1 MPLAQ
6 ETQGA
11 AGIGVVDLAPGIA
24 GGRHVHAVID
34 QNRAEDQ
41 GEEHVVFFDK
51 LLCLFLRLEL
61 AAIAEEQIP
70 VGGDVADVAA
80 VRLEAADLP
89 LVDGDAAGAPVVV
102 EVAAHG
108 QHRVGVLGET
118 AAALKIQVK
127 GRVPGDLPP
136 QLGAV
141 GDENLREGAHRPGL
155 RLLPDEHQERLV
167 QIPADGRVGDAGDL
181 GVPAELLPVN
191 ERLGLRPLQQRLD
204 HRRVVGLAEALGI
217 RNRAGQRVLGDP
229 IAHRQIG
236 QSFAYQ
242 GEKGFRHRIRVS
254 HLQKVQHLCEIL
266 LARDPGPVLV
276 TERELQ
282 VELLGIAGGIQR
294 RVQFLEEGRLQQLG
308 ADGLIV
314 GIDLTAAGGG
324 VHPALQPCGHCRCQ
338 IRPQGGLVQARQAEQ
353 LPGFIALDVAV
364 PLRADGAYRLQ
375 GLKEAFAALG
385 LRLGERLGHGKR
397 GDGLGRVGPLQPKL
411 YHDGYGV
418 LTAQPHAQG
427 DKSTDD
433 RQQKQ
438 QDGKP

>member
-11 AGIGVVDLAPGIA
+11 AGIGVVDLAPGVA
-24 GGRHVHAVID
+24 GRRHVHAVID
-34 QNRAEDQ
+34 QHRAEDQ

-51 LLCLFLRLEL
+51 LLCLLLRLEL
-61 AAIAEEQIP
+61 PPIAEKQIA
-70 VGGDVADVAA
+70 VGGDIADVTALG
-80 VRLEAADLP
+80 LEAADLP

-191 ERLGLRPLQQRLD
+191 QRLGLGPLQQRLD

-236 QSFAYQ
+236 QRFAYQ
-242 GEKGFRHRIRVS
+242 SEKGFRHRIRVP
-254 HLQKVQHLCEIL
+254 HLQKV
-266 LARDPGPVLV
+266 
-276 TERELQ
+276 
-282 VELLGIAGGIQR
+282 
-294 RVQFLEEGRLQQLG
+294 
-308 ADGLIV
+308 
-314 GIDLTAAGGG
+314 
-324 VHPALQPCGHCRCQ
+324 
-338 IRPQGGLVQARQAEQ
+338 
-353 LPGFIALDVAV
+353 
-364 PLRADGAYRLQ
+364 
-375 GLKEAFAALG
+375 
-385 LRLGERLGHGKR
+385 
-397 GDGLGRVGPLQPKL
+397 
-411 YHDGYGV
+411 
-418 LTAQPHAQG
+418 
-427 DKSTDD
+427 
-433 RQQKQ
+433 
-438 QDGKP
+438 